1 MTCISLA
8 VILEKTTSLR
18 LFFLSI
24 TDNPALIKLQVLVT
38 IEKERQDHGTS
49 GTAIFLA
56 IAREENISRAAE
68 SLHLSQPTLSRQL
81 KDMEEELGKQL
92 VIRGSHSVTLTEEG
106 LILRKRAEEIVE
118 LVRKAENEIAL
129 ADKDVAGDI
138 CFGVAETDG
147 IRLLAK
153 VIDTMRREHPRVQYH
168 FSSGNAEFVREQ
180 LDKGLVDFGLI
191 YGEADKT
198 KYHTLKV
205 PILDRW
211 GVLMRKD
218 APLAVK
224 ETISPKDL
232 VGLPLIVSQQS
243 NGNDPLSEWFGEDWE
258 GLSIIA
264 TYNLAMNASIL
275 ASEGVGYAL
284 CFDKL
289 INVTGESNLCFRPL
303 SPAVESKAGIIWK
316 KYQNLPKAPRKFLE
330 LLKKPSLIFAR
341 QDSYVSVF
349 SHFQPKQGPLHFA
362 AAPQSVDKR
371 KSQRL
376 RREEGCRQ
384 NQGSAG
390 TVRVPLPR

>member
-1 MTCISLA
+1 M
-8 VILEKTTSLR
+8 ELR
-18 LFFLSI
+18 V
-24 TDNPALIKLQVLVT
+24 LQY
-38 IEKERQDHGTS
+38 
-49 GTAIFLA
+49 FLA

-224 ETISPKDL
+224 ETISPWDL

-330 LLKKPSLIFAR
+330 LLKKA
-341 QDSYVSVF
+341 
-349 SHFQPKQGPLHFA
+349 
-362 AAPQSVDKR
+362 
-371 KSQRL
+371 
-376 RREEGCRQ
+376 
-384 NQGSAG
+384 
-390 TVRVPLPR
+390 